1 MSLELE
7 KHILH
12 SNINGLVD
20 ILRENNQKIVFT
32 NGCFDLLHPG
42 HVDYLAKAKAFGDV
56 LMVGLNSDASVQTL
70 KGEQR
75 PINKVMDRLK
85 MLAALEAVDFVIIFE
100 EDTPLKLIQ
109 KIKPDYLVKGGDY
122 SMDNIVG
129 SDFINENGGKVE
141 IIPFLNG
148 YSSSDLIEKIKTLK

>member
-1 MSLELE
+1 ME

-148 YSSSDLIEKIKTLK
+148 YSSSELIEKIKTLK

>member
-1 MSLELE
+1 M
-7 KHILH
+7 
-12 SNINGLVD
+12 NGLVD

-148 YSSSDLIEKIKTLK
+148 YSSSELIEKIKTLK

>member
-1 MSLELE
+1 ME